1 MTDHDDNSSRF
12 PEAPSVKPQ
21 GSVECLGMTF
31 KNDEKR
37 REYFLGE
44 AAREAQGPGVPQD

>member
-31 KNDEKR
+31 KKR
-37 REYFLGE
+37 REAPGVFLGE